1 MTAQSSNTGVF
12 NLVSFRL
19 MASTFGGEVMLV
31 RMGDSSLDLM
41 ALARRL
47 AVRLAP
53 VHGDR
58 DGRIASLYI
67 EKWIGSQT
75 SGRWER
81 LADREAVVRVPRAQP
96 ANAVQAVAEIAPL
109 PPQSGEVV
117 HCELLSEKT
126 RAGGWRA
133 KIVGHE
139 AVGPIVNSGQ
149 IPSDRVP
156 GDRVSLK
163 VYGIKLER
171 GFAQFAWLGA

>member
-1 MTAQSSNTGVF
+1 MTVQTQNAGAYS
-12 NLVSFRL
+12 LVSFRL
-19 MASTFGGEVMLV
+19 MATTFGGEVMLV
-31 RMGDSSLDLM
+31 RMGESSLDLM

-47 AVRLAP
+47 ADRLAQ
-53 VHGDR
+53 VKGDR
-58 DGRIASLYI
+58 DGRIARLHV

-75 SGRWER
+75 NGRWER
-81 LADREAVVRVPRAQP
+81 MADREAVVRVPRAQLAKAAP
-96 ANAVQAVAEIAPL
+96 AIEAAAPL

-117 HCELLSEKT
+117 HCELLSERT

-139 AVGPIVNSGQ
+139 AVGPIVNSDQ
-149 IPSDRVP
+149 IPGDRVA

>member
-1 MTAQSSNTGVF
+1 MTVQNQNAGVYS
-12 NLVSFRL
+12 LVSFRL
-19 MASTFGGEVMLV
+19 MATTFGGEVMLV
-31 RMGDSSLDLM
+31 RMGESCLDLM

-47 AVRLAP
+47 ADRLAIAQ
-53 VHGDR
+53 GDR
-58 DGRIASLYI
+58 EGRIARLHV
-67 EKWIGSQT
+67 EKWVGNQT

-96 ANAVQAVAEIAPL
+96 AKAAPVVAAASPL

-133 KIVGHE
+133 KIVGHD
-139 AVGPIVNSGQ
+139 AVGPIVNSDQ
-149 IPSDRVP
+149 IPGDRVP